1 MRTPNSPDPD
11 DLPAVL
17 LELAEELTD
26 AADAAVFSSATY
38 SDGLRE
44 AADRIRTVIGGQA

>member
-1 MRTPNSPDPD
+1 MRTPSTPDPD

-26 AADAAVFSSATY
+26 AADAACFSSATY
-38 SDGLRE
+38 SEGLRE
-44 AADRIRTVIGGQA
+44 AADRIRQVIGGKP